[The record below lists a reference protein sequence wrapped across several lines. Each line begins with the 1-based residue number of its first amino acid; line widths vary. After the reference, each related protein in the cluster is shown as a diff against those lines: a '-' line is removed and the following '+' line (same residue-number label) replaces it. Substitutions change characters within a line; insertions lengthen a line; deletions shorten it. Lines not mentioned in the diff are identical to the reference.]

1 MPKPIFIHESIT
13 SCRRLSSP
21 ANALKNLSFLCE
33 DGKALHRS
41 LGGTGRVVATCKM
54 SIFLVLR
61 TDMHRLCKRFRKSLL
76 GTKIKSL
83 PSVLILPCFFMF
95 FKRYWWL
102 LLKDSNL
109 SLILFGVLDTSVFR
123 VQMWRSGTTYFLE
136 SGSPTECPIGIVSL
150 SEHLLGGRIFVWVF
164 VLHLSS
170 QDYCYSSLR
179 WFVGE
184 LELWISPKLTF
195 EEKVVIEEF
204 PLVLLLR
211 NV

>member
-21 ANALKNLSFLCE
+21 ASALKNLSFLCE
-33 DGKALHRS
+33 DGKALQRS
-41 LGGTGRVVATCKM
+41 LGGTRGVVATCKM

-95 FKRYWWL
+95 FKQYWWL

-123 VQMWRSGTTYFLE
+123 VQMWRSGTTYFFGEWKSYRMPYWNCVSPRASAWREDFCLGFCPPFIL
-136 SGSPTECPIGIVSL
+136 SG
-150 SEHLLGGRIFVWVF
+150 
-164 VLHLSS
+164 
-170 QDYCYSSLR
+170 
-179 WFVGE
+179 
-184 LELWISPKLTF
+184 LT
-195 EEKVVIEEF
+195 VTA
-204 PLVLLLR
+204 PWDGL
-211 NV
+211 